1 MKMPIRFDKDS
12 ENIVT
17 ITFDA
22 PGTPVNTMT
31 AEWQTAFTET
41 VARLVSEIQREK
53 TSIKG
58 VILASGK
65 KSFFAG
71 AELKDVLKFAPDQG
85 PAVFHW
91 IEDVKKPMRA
101 LEKLGI
107 PVVAALEGTA
117 LGGGWEIAL
126 CAHCRLVLDDPSI
139 QLGLPEVTLGL
150 LPGAG
155 GVTKTVRLLGL
166 QAAFPYLV
174 EGKTI
179 RPQEAAKLGLVQGL
193 ASNRDDLFR
202 MAREWINANPA
213 PKQPWDDENYRMP
226 GGGPSSPK
234 VSQMLAI
241 APAMVVEKT
250 RGLYPGPK
258 AILAVMVEG
267 AYVDFD
273 TALCIESRY
282 LAKLAVGAVAK
293 NLISL
298 FFNRNAIKSG
308 ASRPKDVP
316 KWKATKVGILGA
328 GMMGGGIA
336 WANMNR
342 GVSCVL
348 KDTSL
353 KKAEAGKAYSAKLL
367 ERRGKE
373 MNPLMLIKATADMHD
388 LAGCDLIIEAV
399 FEKRD
404 LKAQVT
410 KEAEPLLGA
419 GGIFASNT
427 STLPISGLAKA
438 SAQPE
443 KFIGLHF
450 FSPVDRMELV
460 EIIKGEKTSAETL
473 AKAYDYVLQIG
484 KTPIVVNDSRGFYTS
499 RTFST
504 FVYEGCAM
512 LAEGIPAAAI
522 ENAARQAG
530 MPVGPLEVVDQT
542 SLSLSMHV
550 MEQTI
555 ADLKAEGKP
564 LPPEPPGQQVIV
576 KMVKELNRSGRAAGG
591 GFYEYPREGKKFL
604 WPELAKI
611 FGREGIAW
619 DIEEMKDRLLYRQAI
634 ETSRCLEEG
643 VLTTVHDA
651 NVGSIF
657 GIGFPAWTGGA
668 LQFVNSVGIAK
679 FVTRADQ
686 LAGKYG
692 ERFAPP
698 RLLRDKAAQGEAL
711 R

>member
-1 MKMPIRFDKDS
+1 
-12 ENIVT
+12 
-17 ITFDA
+17 
-22 PGTPVNTMT
+22 
-31 AEWQTAFTET
+31 
-41 VARLVSEIQREK
+41 
-53 TSIKG
+53 
-58 VILASGK
+58 
-65 KSFFAG
+65 
-71 AELKDVLKFAPDQG
+71 
-85 PAVFHW
+85 
-91 IEDVKKPMRA
+91 
-101 LEKLGI
+101 
-107 PVVAALEGTA
+107 
-117 LGGGWEIAL
+117 
-126 CAHCRLVLDDPSI
+126 
-139 QLGLPEVTLGL
+139 
-150 LPGAG
+150 
-155 GVTKTVRLLGL
+155 
-166 QAAFPYLV
+166 
-174 EGKTI
+174 
-179 RPQEAAKLGLVQGL
+179 
-193 ASNRDDLFR
+193 
-202 MAREWINANPA
+202 
-213 PKQPWDDENYRMP
+213 
-226 GGGPSSPK
+226 
-234 VSQMLAI
+234 
-241 APAMVVEKT
+241 
-250 RGLYPGPK
+250 
-258 AILAVMVEG
+258 
-267 AYVDFD
+267 
-273 TALCIESRY
+273 
-282 LAKLAVGAVAK
+282 
-293 NLISL
+293 
-298 FFNRNAIKSG
+298 
-308 ASRPKDVP
+308 VP
-316 KWKATKVGILGA
+316 KWKAAKVGILGA

-353 KKAEAGKAYSAKLL
+353 EKAEAGKAYSAKIL

-373 MNPLMLIKATADMHD
+373 MNPLMLIKATADLKD
-388 LAGCDLIIEAV
+388 LADCDLIIEAV

-410 KEAEPLLGA
+410 REAEPMLAA

-427 STLPISGLAKA
+427 STLPISGLARA
-438 SAQPE
+438 SAHPE
-443 KFIGLHF
+443 TYIGLHF

-504 FVYEGCAM
+504 FVQEGCAM

-530 MPVGPLEVVDQT
+530 MPVGPLEVIDQT

-555 ADLKAEGKP
+555 ADLKAEGKA
-564 LPPEPPGQQVIV
+564 LPPEHPGQQVIV
-576 KMVKELNRSGRAAGG
+576 KMVKELNRPGRAAGG

-611 FGREGIAW
+611 FGRKGIAW
-619 DIEEMKDRLLYRQAI
+619 DIEEMKDRILYRQAI

-651 NVGSIF
+651 NIGSIF

-668 LQFVNSVGIAK
+668 LQFVNWVGVAK